1 MALCLLYLMAQRL
14 RLLNNRQ
21 FVGVST
27 PSFSRNGFDGATAV
41 WRGMKALP
49 APPSVVSSEDTTP
62 AARSLHFLKDDSLL
76 VSYLE
81 HGIVYVGQAW
91 VSTVNLT

>member
-1 MALCLLYLMAQRL
+1 
-14 RLLNNRQ
+14 
-21 FVGVST
+21 
-27 PSFSRNGFDGATAV
+27 
-41 WRGMKALP
+41 MKALP

-91 VSTVNLT
+91 VSTVSLT